1 MKSETLAVTFVPVKH
16 RVFDARQASE
26 FTEIH
31 PDLIVEF
38 EKAHLVDRCDTD
50 KNGNPL
56 FNDSGICRL
65 KIISDLR
72 GREKLSL
79 QMVRV
84 FCHMMDRLDRA
95 ETEVRYLRRHG
106 SGPGDPFDP
115 LFGEVHRKPDCSVN
129 D

>member
-1 MKSETLAVTFVPVKH
+1 MKSEALAITFVPVRH

-38 EKAHLVDRCDTD
+38 ERAHLVDRCDTD

-56 FNDSGICRL
+56 FNDSGISRL
-65 KIISDLR
+65 RIISDLR
-72 GREKLSL
+72 RREKLSL
-79 QMVRV
+79 RMMRL

-95 ETEVRYLRRHG
+95 ETEVKHLRRQA
-106 SGPGDPFDP
+106 
-115 LFGEVHRKPDCSVN
+115 N
-129 D
+129 